1 MTLKKIALAL
11 PLLGLAACASVPTG
25 PSVMV
30 LPGSTKTFD
39 QFRIDDSGCRQF
51 AQAQI
56 GGTSPGQA
64 QADAGVSSA
73 AIGTVVGAVAGAA
86 IGGRDGAAIGAG
98 SGLIVGAAAGSD
110 SARVSAYGTQRQYDH
125 AYIQCMYARGH
136 RVPVQGGLTEGGPV
150 RSAPAS
156 TAPPTYYPPPPPS
169 APPPPPPPAKR

>member
-1 MTLKKIALAL
+1 MTLKKFALVL

-39 QFRIDDSGCRQF
+39 QFRIDDDGCRQF
-51 AQAQI
+51 ALAQI
-56 GGTSPGQA
+56 GGATPGQA
-64 QADAGVSSA
+64 STDSGVKSA

-86 IGGRDGAAIGAG
+86 IGGREGAAIGAG

-110 SARVSAYGTQRQYDH
+110 SARASAYGSQRQYDH

-136 RVPVQGGLTEGGPV
+136 RVPVQGGLTEGSPV
-150 RSAPAS
+150 RSS
-156 TAPPTYYPPPPPS
+156 APPTYYPPPPPPPS
-169 APPPPPPPAKR
+169 APPPASR